1 MTSPAAAAR
10 PVLPGQVN
18 PPEFA
23 LSDSLPGAIRGVDV
37 VALPVLPGDGD
48 GPVLLGPGSAELTDE
63 LGNLKREAFNLR
75 FQAATSQLEK
85 PSRVREVRRDIARIK
100 TLQSERNRSAAK

>member
-1 MTSPAAAAR
+1 MAKKIENLRAKTED
-10 PVLPGQVN
+10 Q
-18 PPEFA
+18 
-23 LSDSLPGAIRGVDV
+23 LS
-37 VALPVLPGDGD
+37 
-48 GPVLLGPGSAELTDE
+48 EQ

-100 TLQSERNRSAAK
+100 TLQNERSRSAAK

>member
-1 MTSPAAAAR
+1 MDEQT
-10 PVLPGQVN
+10 LDQ
-18 PPEFA
+18 
-23 LSDSLPGAIRGVDV
+23 
-37 VALPVLPGDGD
+37 
-48 GPVLLGPGSAELTDE
+48 E

-100 TLQSERNRSAAK
+100 TLQTARSRAAAK